1 MTKKILNQNYYVFD
15 PGNNRIDFT
24 NFPQFE
30 FQKLYA
36 VIDITQGELIYT
48 TAGHNSNLNGSYS
61 VPYLNLVKDVTGFSS
76 SDELQIIY
84 EISSQPI
91 SDSEENP
98 ILSTLDLAS
107 EKFGLDVNLLNSSFG
122 GQIGKTMPY
131 PFADSAIAV
140 AINNGGML
148 QSPAIDEVSN
158 QLIVDVTKNGAVPVS
173 ISGGVPVTQNTYPWL
188 SAPCNS
194 GGIIAAFDAGAS
206 DSTTLRVVMA
216 SGSVLQSLTGNQVSY
231 DVSLTTV
238 TTSATSSSFNSLNYR
253 AQSFQLKVGTVT
265 GTNPTL
271 DYSIE
276 ESFDGTL
283 WFKTYDFPRITSSN
297 EVHRSPMIKFIGQYH
312 RYVRTVSGTLPSFG
326 SVQIV
331 RINNSLEGDYF
342 RNFIDRTLA
351 PNTASSA
358 TPSYFAEGCRSF
370 NLIVTM
376 NGGGSV
382 MPTITL
388 QGSEDSVNWFAIST
402 GLLGV
407 ISSSVSIASTVGLS
421 CRYVRAIV
429 TGAGTG
435 SVLNNIVIKGRE

>member
-1 MTKKILNQNYYVFD
+1 MKKILNSNYYFFD
-15 PGNNRIDFT
+15 ASNNRIDFT
-24 NFPQFE
+24 NFPEFE

-36 VIDITQGELIYT
+36 VIDITQGELIYS
-48 TAGHNSNLNGSYS
+48 TAGHNSSLNGSYS
-61 VPYLNLVKDVTGFSS
+61 APFLTLVKDVTGFSS

-98 ILSTLDLAS
+98 ILSTLDIPS
-107 EKFGLDVNLLNSSFG
+107 EKFGLDVNILNSSFG
-122 GQIGKTMPY
+122 GQIGRTMPY
-131 PFADSAIAV
+131 PFADSALAV
-140 AINNGGML
+140 AINSGGKL
-148 QSPAIDEVSN
+148 QSPAIDPVSS
-158 QLIVDVTKNGAVPVS
+158 QLIVDVGQNGPVQVS
-173 ISGGVPVTQNTYPWL
+173 VFGGVAVTQNTTPWV

-206 DSTTLRVVMA
+206 DSTTQRVVLA
-216 SGSVLQSLTGNQVSY
+216 NNSLTGTST
-231 DVSLTTV
+231 STLTFSDFSATF
-238 TTSATSSSFNSLNYR
+238 TTSATSSAFSSTAYR
-253 AQSFQLKVGTVT
+253 SQNFQIKVGTVT
-265 GTNPTL
+265 GTNPTM

-276 ESFDGTL
+276 ESFDGTT
-283 WFKTYDFPRITSSN
+283 WFTSYQFPRITTSN
-297 EVHRSPMIKFIGQYH
+297 EVHRSPNIRFVGQNF
-312 RYVRTVSGTLPSFG
+312 RYVRTIGGSSPSFG
-326 SVQIV
+326 TTVVS
-331 RINNSLEGDYF
+331 RTANASEGKYY

-358 TPSYFAEGCRSF
+358 TPSYFAEGCTSF
-370 NLIVTM
+370 NLIISM

-388 QGSEDSVNWFAIST
+388 QGSEDSINWFALST

-435 SVLNNIVIKGRE
+435 SVLNHLVIKGKQ

>member
-61 VPYLNLVKDVTGFSS
+61 APFLNLVKDVTSFSS

-84 EISSQPI
+84 EIPSQPI

-98 ILSTLDLAS
+98 ILSTLDLSS

-131 PFADSAIAV
+131 PYADSALAV
-140 AINNGGML
+140 AINSGGKL
-148 QSPAIDEVSN
+148 QSPAIDSVSS
-158 QLIVDVTKNGAVPVS
+158 QLIVDVTQNGAVPVS
-173 ISGGVPVTQNTYPWL
+173 ISGSVPVIQNTIPWV

-206 DSTTLRVVMA
+206 DSTTQRVVLA
-216 SGSVLQSLTGNQVSY
+216 NNSLTSTSTSTLNFN
-231 DVSLTTV
+231 DFNATF
-238 TTSATSSSFNSLNYR
+238 TTSATSSAFSTSGYR
-253 AQSFQLKVGTVT
+253 SQNFQIRVGTVT
-265 GTNPTL
+265 GTSPTM

-276 ESFDGTL
+276 ESFDGTT
-283 WFKTYDFPRITSSN
+283 WFTSYQFPRITSSN
-297 EVHRSPMIKFIGQYH
+297 EVHRSPNIRFVGQSF
-312 RYVRTVSGTLPSFG
+312 RYVRTIGGTSPSFG
-326 SVQIV
+326 TTLVSRVS
-331 RINNSLEGDYF
+331 NASEGNYH

-388 QGSEDSVNWFAIST
+388 QGSEDSINWFAIST
-402 GLLGV
+402 GLLAI
-407 ISSSVSIASTVGLS
+407 ISSSVSIASTVGIS

>member
-1 MTKKILNQNYYVFD
+1 MKKILNQNYYVFD

-24 NFPQFE
+24 NFPEFE
-30 FQKLYA
+30 LQKLYA
-36 VIDITQGELIYT
+36 IIDITKGVLIYS
-48 TAGHNSNLNGSYS
+48 TAGSNSGLDGSYS
-61 VPYLNLVKDVTGFSS
+61 APFLNLIKDVTIFSS

-84 EISSQPI
+84 AIPSQPI
-91 SDSEENP
+91 SDSEETP
-98 ILSTLDLAS
+98 ILSTLDIPS
-107 EKFGLDVNLLNSSFG
+107 EKFGLDVNILNSSFG
-122 GQIGKTMPY
+122 GQIGRTMPY
-131 PFADSAIAV
+131 PFADSALAV
-140 AINNGGML
+140 AINSGGKL
-148 QSPAIDEVSN
+148 QSPAIDPVSS
-158 QLIVDVTKNGAVPVS
+158 QLIVDVGQNGPVQVS
-173 ISGGVPVTQNTYPWL
+173 TTGPIAVTQNTIPWV

-206 DSTTLRVVMA
+206 DSTTQRVVLA
-216 SGSVLQSLTGNQVSY
+216 NNSLTSTSTSTLNFS
-231 DVSLTTV
+231 DFNATF
-238 TTSATSSSFNSLNYR
+238 TTSATSSAFSTLGYR
-253 AQSFQLKVGTVT
+253 SQNFQIKVGTVT
-265 GTNPTL
+265 GTNPTM

-276 ESFDGTL
+276 ESFDGTT
-283 WFKTYDFPRITSSN
+283 WFTSYQFPRITTSN
-297 EVHRSPMIKFIGQYH
+297 EVHRSPNIRFVGQNF
-312 RYVRTVSGTLPSFG
+312 RYVRTIGGTSPSFG
-326 SVQIV
+326 TTLVSRVS
-331 RINNSLEGDYF
+331 NASEGNYH

-388 QGSEDSVNWFAIST
+388 QGSEDSINWFALST

-407 ISSSVSIASTVGLS
+407 ISSSVSIASTVGLY

-435 SVLNNIVIKGRE
+435 STLNNIVIKGRV

>member
-1 MTKKILNQNYYVFD
+1 MKKILNSNYYSFD
-15 PGNNRIDFT
+15 AGNNRIDFT
-24 NFPQFE
+24 NFPEFE

-36 VIDITQGELIYT
+36 VIDITEGKLIYS
-48 TAGHNSNLNGSYS
+48 TAGQASGLDGSFS
-61 VPYLNLVKDVTGFSS
+61 TPYLNLVFDVTGFSS

-84 EISSQPI
+84 EMASQPI

-98 ILSTLDLAS
+98 ILSTLDIPS
-107 EKFGLDVNLLNSSFG
+107 EKFGLDVNILNSSFG
-122 GQIGKTMPY
+122 GQIGRTMPY
-131 PFADSAIAV
+131 PYADSALAV
-140 AINNGGML
+140 AINSGGKL
-148 QSPAIDEVSN
+148 QSPAIDPVSS
-158 QLIVDVTKNGAVPVS
+158 QLIVDVGQNGPVQVAVL
-173 ISGGVPVTQNTYPWL
+173 GGVAVTQNTIPWV

-206 DSTTLRVVMA
+206 DSTTQRVVLA
-216 SGSVLQSLTGNQVSY
+216 NNSLTAAST
-231 DVSLTTV
+231 STLTFSDFSATF
-238 TTSATSSSFNSLNYR
+238 TTSATSSAYSSTAYR
-253 AQSFQLKVGTVT
+253 SQNFQIKVGTVT
-265 GTNPTL
+265 GTNPTM

-276 ESFDGTL
+276 ESFDGTT
-283 WFKTYDFPRITSSN
+283 WFTSYQFPRITTSN
-297 EVHRSPMIKFIGQYH
+297 EVHRSPNIRFVGQNF
-312 RYVRTVSGTLPSFG
+312 RYVRTIGGTSPSFG
-326 SVQIV
+326 TTLVSRVS
-331 RINNSLEGDYF
+331 NASEGNYH

-388 QGSEDSVNWFAIST
+388 QGSEDSINWFAIST

-407 ISSSVSIASTVGLS
+407 ISSSVSVASTVGLS

-435 SVLNNIVIKGRE
+435 STLNNIVIKGRV

>member
-1 MTKKILNQNYYVFD
+1 MKKILNYNYYVFD

-61 VPYLNLVKDVTGFSS
+61 APYLTLVKDVTGFSS

-84 EISSQPI
+84 EVATQPI

-98 ILSTLDLAS
+98 ILSTLDIPS
-107 EKFGLDVNLLNSSFG
+107 EKFGLDVNILNSSFG
-122 GQIGKTMPY
+122 GQIGRTMPY
-131 PFADSAIAV
+131 PYADSALAV
-140 AINNGGML
+140 AINSGGKL
-148 QSPAIDEVSN
+148 QSPAIDPVSS
-158 QLIVDVTKNGAVPVS
+158 QLIVDVGQNGPIQVSTTGPVA
-173 ISGGVPVTQNTYPWL
+173 VTQYTIPWV

-206 DSTTLRVVMA
+206 DSTTQRVVLA
-216 SGSVLQSLTGNQVSY
+216 TGSVLQSLTGNQVAY

-238 TTSATSSSFNSLNYR
+238 TTSATSGGFNSLNYR
-253 AQSFQLKVGTVT
+253 AASFQLKVGTVT
-265 GTNPTL
+265 GTTPTL

-297 EVHRSPMIKFIGQYH
+297 EVHRTPMIKFIGQYY
-312 RYVRTVSGTLPSFG
+312 RYVRTVTGTLPSFS

-331 RINNSLEGDYF
+331 KINNTLEGNYF

-358 TPSYFAEGCRSF
+358 TPSYLVEGCRSF
-370 NLIVTM
+370 NLIVSM

-435 SVLNNIVIKGRE
+435 STLNSITIKGRE